1 MLNVPENEE
10 HTKCGICHCGKDT
23 KYVIAY
29 DYIYD
34 GDRQT
39 VLCCTWSWVCAKH
52 LKQLISVL
60 KKASKEYAVYR
71 IKTQKV
77 KVEFT

>member
-1 MLNVPENEE
+1 MVPENEE
-10 HTKCGICHCGKDT
+10 RAKCDVCHCGKNT
-23 KYVIAY
+23 KYVVAY

-39 VLCCTWSWVCAKH
+39 VLCCTWSWLCGRH
-52 LKQLISVL
+52 LRRLVKTLQ
-60 KKASKEYAVYR
+60 KASKEYLVYEV
-71 IKTQKV
+71 KLTKV